1 MKSKNLLF
9 FIITFIL
16 TSSALIEAAGRISGK
31 VKDEDNFSLSGA
43 NIFIQSLG
51 LGTATDQ
58 NGEFLLLNVP
68 EGSYDLTVSFLG
80 YSKETINLKVED
92 NKTTSVNIILKA
104 GVVVGQE
111 VLVLGDQLKG
121 QAKALNQQR
130 NNSNITNVVSSDQIG
145 RFPDANVGDA
155 LKRIPAITVNYDQ
168 GEARF
173 VNIRGTEPRL
183 NSVMLNGDRVPSAE
197 AEIRN
202 VQVDLI
208 PSDMIQTIE
217 VNKALTP
224 DMDADAIGG
233 AINLITRPAPNN
245 LRISGTLGSGYNA
258 LRGNAL

>member
-1 MKSKNLLF
+1 M
-9 FIITFIL
+9 
-16 TSSALIEAAGRISGK
+16 
-31 VKDEDNFSLSGA
+31 
-43 NIFIQSLG
+43 
-51 LGTATDQ
+51 
-58 NGEFLLLNVP
+58 
-68 EGSYDLTVSFLG
+68 
-80 YSKETINLKVED
+80 
-92 NKTTSVNIILKA
+92 
-104 GVVVGQE
+104 
-111 VLVLGDQLKG
+111 
-121 QAKALNQQR
+121 
-130 NNSNITNVVSSDQIG
+130 
-145 RFPDANVGDA
+145 
-155 LKRIPAITVNYDQ
+155 
-168 GEARF
+168 
-173 VNIRGTEPRL
+173 NIRGTEPRL